1 MSERAGR
8 SDTLLRVSGVVKE
21 FGALRAVDGVD
32 LDLQRGHV
40 LALLGPSGC
49 GKTTLLRL
57 IAGFEA
63 PDEGE
68 IALRDRV
75 LSSPAHVV
83 PPEQRRVGMVF
94 QDLALFPHLSVA
106 DNVAFGLPR
115 GSDAARTATLLAL
128 VGLSGLAT
136 RMPHQLSGG
145 QQQRVALARALAPG
159 PELILLDE
167 PFSNLDPATRARV
180 RAEVKQLIQ
189 AVGITAIFVTHDQEE
204 ALSFAERVG
213 VMIAGRLLQVGTPA
227 DIYARPA
234 SKTVA
239 EFVGSA
245 NFVDGTSD
253 GAAVECELGR
263 FPLSPGFVG
272 RAQVMVRAENIAL
285 SRNGEGVAAEVTNV
299 DYFGHDQ
306 MVTVRVGS
314 GTTLRARL
322 LAAAPLAVG
331 EHVGVVVTGVVA
343 AFPKEPAA

>member
-1 MSERAGR
+1 MREPAGM
-8 SDTLLRVSGVVKE
+8 SDTLLRVSGVVKK

-32 LDLQRGHV
+32 LELQRGHV

-75 LSSPAHVV
+75 LSSPARVV
-83 PPEQRRVGMVF
+83 PPEHRRVGMVF

-115 GSDAARTATLLAL
+115 SSDAARTATLLAL

-167 PFSNLDPATRARV
+167 PFSNLDPSTRARV

-227 DIYARPA
+227 EIYARPA
-234 SKTVA
+234 SKIVA
-239 EFVGSA
+239 EFVGAA

-253 GAAVECELGR
+253 GATVECELGR
-263 FPLSPGFVG
+263 FRLSPGFVG
-272 RAQVMVRAENIAL
+272 GAQVMVRAENIAL
-285 SRNGEGVAAEVTNV
+285 SKNGDGLAAEVTSV

-314 GTTLRARL
+314 GTTLRSRL

-331 EHVGVVVTGVVA
+331 EHVGVVVTGGVA
-343 AFPKEPAA
+343 AFPKAPAA